1 MIAEIKKQYN
11 KEARLIAKKNDNI
24 YDSFDELISKL
35 DLVSM
40 LKIDDIDSINY
51 GLYLYVEELKNHLK
65 GIELQ
70 LKTEIL
76 AGSLK
81 V

>member
-1 MIAEIKKQYN
+1 MIAQIKKQYN
-11 KEARLIAKKNDNI
+11 KEARLQAKKYDNI
-24 YDSFDELISKL
+24 YDSFNDLVSKL

-40 LKIDDIDSINY
+40 LKIDDIESINY
-51 GLYLYVEELKNHLK
+51 GLYLYIEELKNHLK

-76 AGSLK
+76 AGTLK
-81 V
+81 I